1 MLMQKPFRSISRVSN
16 AAFFDVV
23 CALFVSG
30 LIKQIAHGK
39 ALLAPFS
46 GMGSVTESKELSV
59 AAGAEAELNA
69 PQGTVSENLMG
80 VPEGRPP
87 PEQEVNH
94 L

>member
-1 MLMQKPFRSISRVSN
+1 M
-16 AAFFDVV
+16 
-23 CALFVSG
+23 LFVSG
-30 LIKQIAHGK
+30 LIKQIVHGK